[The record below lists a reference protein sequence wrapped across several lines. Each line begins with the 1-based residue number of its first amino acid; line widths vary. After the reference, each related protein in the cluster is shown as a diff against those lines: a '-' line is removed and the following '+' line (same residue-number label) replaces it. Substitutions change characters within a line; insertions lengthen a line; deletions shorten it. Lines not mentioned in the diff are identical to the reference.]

1 MARSYSYSRMVTLSS
16 SSSTSKLTE
25 QVAKTADDKPVVIKT
40 VTDDGAGGFL
50 NSLGTVDYSGK
61 AVSLK
66 VVAFDRSTES
76 YKSDYEN
83 ATEFAAGVNSD
94 GAGSWNNSG
103 KKGGAYSTASVGEEL
118 FAGSSL
124 VARYRVGSSSPS
136 SHTETY
142 TPPVV
147 EFDLCPTTAQRIVPG
162 SVQFAWMGS
171 TYQDFEGKVYRGRTD
186 VSPGTE
192 SGAIDYA
199 TGHVLMTDYVVGGS
213 GPADFTLQSLWTAAQ
228 DWNTASLFFNTDAA
242 PLRAGAGGLV
252 LTVNDTTGAQLTAN
266 VGALGQITGTH
277 MWGTVDFSRG
287 GVQLQ
292 FGDFVLDSALT
303 AEEKLEWWYSAA
315 DVGTVE
321 AEKIWRPWPVL
332 PETMRYSCVS
342 FIYLPVD
349 VSLMGIDPAALPPD
363 GRVAFARPGDTCVI
377 GVTHGGSAFSPSL
390 TTYDTG
396 HERLS
401 FVQVLDAATGA
412 EIRTGYTADLDAGTV
427 TFADISGYPASI
439 KVVAREEVYRQIAE
453 VRIDGSVR
461 LTQPIGK
468 AFGTDA
474 IFSTALRQG
483 DRFARV
489 SRLYDQASWNGSKW
503 TDGVDP
509 AIGDAAATYN
519 ATQHPIVVTNA
530 GAITERWAIK
540 IRAGGTLFDLSGQHL
555 GVIASGSINED
566 FAPVNTAASA
576 PYFSLA
582 AIGWGSGW
590 VAGNT
595 LFFDTVGAEA
605 PLDLVR
611 CTMPSTP
618 AGIDDSFWLVQRG
631 DVGREPESDFD

>member
-1 MARSYSYSRMVTLSS
+1 MAIKYESRPFAVTTTGGSSASLSQQ
-16 SSSTSKLTE
+16 TGT
-25 QVAKTADDKPVVIKT
+25 TADNRIVTVKT
-40 VTDDGAGGFL
+40 VTDDGAGSFIG
-50 NSLGTVDYSGK
+50 SLGSVSYAGK
-61 AVSLK
+61 SANVK
-66 VVAFDRSTES
+66 VIDFDRSTEA

-83 ATEFAAGVNSD
+83 ASDFSSASAEGGGTWNSS
-94 GAGSWNNSG
+94 GA
-103 KKGGAYSTASVGEEL
+103 KGGSYGTASIGEEL
-118 FAGSSL
+118 FAGSSV
-124 VARYRVGSSSPS
+124 VARYRVGTSSPVA
-136 SHTETY
+136 HAETY

-147 EFDLCPTTAQRIVPG
+147 AIDLCPTTAQRIVPG
-162 SVQFAWMGS
+162 SVQFAWMGQ

-186 VSPGTE
+186 VAPGTL
-192 SGAIDYA
+192 SGAIDYQ

-213 GPADFTLQSLWTAAQ
+213 GPQDFTLQSLWTAAQ

-252 LTVNDTTGAQLTAN
+252 LTVNDTAGSQLTAN
-266 VGALGQITGTH
+266 VGALGQITGSH

-292 FGDFVLDSALT
+292 FGDFVLASALT
-303 AEEKLEWWYSAA
+303 DAEKAEWWYDPA
-315 DVGTVE
+315 DVGAVQ
-321 AEKIWRPWPVL
+321 ADKIWRPWPVL

-377 GVTHGGSAFSPSL
+377 GVTHGGSSFVPTNAMV
-390 TTYDTG
+390 YDTG
-396 HERLS
+396 HQRLS

-412 EIRTGYTADLDAGTV
+412 EVIGGYTADLDAGTV
-427 TFADISGYPASI
+427 TFTDVASYPASV

-489 SRLYDQASWNGSKW
+489 SRVYDQASWSGSKW

-509 AIGDAAATYN
+509 AIGEAPATFN
-519 ATQHPIVVTNA
+519 SVQHPIVVTNA

-540 IRAGGTLFDLSGQHL
+540 MRAGGTTFDLIGQHL
-555 GVIASGSINED
+555 GQIASGDINSD
-566 FAPVNTAASA
+566 FAPNNAAASA
-576 PYFSLA
+576 PYFTLPA
-582 AIGWGSGW
+582 AGWGSGW

-618 AGIDDSFWLVQRG
+618 AGIDDSFWIVQRG
-631 DVGREPESDFD
+631 DVDRPSSAP